1 VAMRHERPSAGRV
14 IAMLVSLGGVALIAV
29 GRGGRLILDPPALV
43 VVAASVMQAVYSMGQ
58 RPLLERYSAL
68 QVTTFSVIAALL
80 WLTPFG
86 PNALRHLTEH
96 PWTHGAAALFLGVV
110 PTAVGYS
117 TWAVAMKNLAP
128 SAAGAFL
135 YLVPAV
141 VLILA
146 WAFLGEL
153 PNAMAVLGG
162 ALVIAGVIAVQRL
175 AQPQPVHEPV
185 RRQRQ

>member
-1 VAMRHERPSAGRV
+1 MASARSSVIHRFPTPGRRNNPLTKRAAPSPGPPDEWPQRRNAGAPSPEIQRDYC
-14 IAMLVSLGGVALIAV
+14 AV
-29 GRGGRLILDPPALV
+29 LLQ
-43 VVAASVMQAVYSMGQ
+43 QA
-58 RPLLERYSAL
+58 
-68 QVTTFSVIAALL
+68 TFSVIAALL

-86 PNALRHLTEH
+86 PSALRHLTEH

-110 PTAVGYS
+110 PTAIGYS
-117 TWAVAMKNLAP
+117 TWAVAMKSLAP

-141 VLILA
+141 VLGLA

-162 ALVIAGVIAVQRL
+162 ALVLAGVIAVQRL
-175 AQPQPVHEPV
+175 APPQPVHQPAL
-185 RRQRQ
+185 RQGP

>member
-1 VAMRHERPSAGRV
+1 
-14 IAMLVSLGGVALIAV
+14 
-29 GRGGRLILDPPALV
+29 
-43 VVAASVMQAVYSMGQ
+43 
-58 RPLLERYSAL
+58 
-68 QVTTFSVIAALL
+68 LL

-86 PNALRHLTEH
+86 PSALHHLAEY

-141 VLILA
+141 VLGLA

-153 PNAMAVLGG
+153 PNATAVLGG

-175 AQPQPVHEPV
+175 AQPTLVHEPD
-185 RRQRQ
+185 RRQGR